1 MTGCRGVS
9 RALFIG
15 QHRQAGTT
23 PRARSGWTIRCSRPS
38 HATCDGVS
46 KRPKSCFRRSNVLP
60 GLLTAP
66 PATPLIQPELVVLW
80 KIVVALSVLLNG
92 LLVYWLLF
100 LPR

>member
-1 MTGCRGVS
+1 M
-9 RALFIG
+9 
-15 QHRQAGTT
+15 
-23 PRARSGWTIRCSRPS
+23 
-38 HATCDGVS
+38 
-46 KRPKSCFRRSNVLP
+46 LP

>member
-1 MTGCRGVS
+1 M
-9 RALFIG
+9 
-15 QHRQAGTT
+15 
-23 PRARSGWTIRCSRPS
+23 
-38 HATCDGVS
+38 
-46 KRPKSCFRRSNVLP
+46 LP

-100 LPR
+100 LPRKVDNPRTFRAERGLLLHGFLEFAPCRTGS